1 MGGGG
6 LDFLKK
12 QYMKNYFKKIVNVIA
27 KMNGRFW
34 SVISLLFLLCG
45 IASICEVLNSFK
57 LGLNSQ
63 IETF

>member
-1 MGGGG
+1 
-6 LDFLKK
+6 
-12 QYMKNYFKKIVNVIA
+12 MKNYFKKIVNVIA